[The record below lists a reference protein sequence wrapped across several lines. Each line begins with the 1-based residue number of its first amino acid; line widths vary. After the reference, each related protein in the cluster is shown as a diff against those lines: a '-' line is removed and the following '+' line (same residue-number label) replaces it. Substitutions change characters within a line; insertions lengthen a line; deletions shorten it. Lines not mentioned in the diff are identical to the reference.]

1 MTYPERQATAQE
13 KFKDNFNQIKAEGDT
28 RFKKIT
34 QILRASIV
42 ESANELKAG
51 AASPATKEFRDTLTQ
66 RIKETSQETLAEAQE
81 VWANRAKEETFQDWL
96 RAEIQAVTS
105 AMKATLSKQPR
116 SAETDETTPVRLDP
130 ATDRSTD
137 T

>member
-1 MTYPERQATAQE
+1 MTHPERQSTPTE
-13 KFKDNFNQIKAEGDT
+13 KLKDNFSQIKAEGDT
-28 RFKKIT
+28 RFKKIA

-51 AASPATKEFRDTLTQ
+51 AASPATKEFRDTITQ

-81 VWANRAKEETFQDWL
+81 VWTNRAKEETFQDWL

-105 AMKATLSKQPR
+105 AMKATLSKQSR
-116 SAETDETTPVRLDP
+116 SAEADKTAPPRLES

-137 T
+137 S